1 MFLPFVRGGQES
13 VRVILRCEAKETLAD
28 ARPQARKNRRRIRW
42 NTVRIFS
49 GRERRRC
56 QQIVCRSKR
65 RLRSH
70 MTGPETRLWSRLRA
84 RQLQGLKFRR
94 QHGIGPY
101 IVDFYCPEQSL
112 VIEVDG
118 DSHADADQ
126 IVRDQLRDKYFQS
139 LGLRVIRYFNDDIV
153 KNLAGVLEDL
163 AEKLASGRPPLAP
176 PYEGGVKK
184 LTAEG

>member
-1 MFLPFVRGGQES
+1 
-13 VRVILRCEAKETLAD
+13 
-28 ARPQARKNRRRIRW
+28 
-42 NTVRIFS
+42 
-49 GRERRRC
+49 
-56 QQIVCRSKR
+56 
-65 RLRSH
+65 

-126 IVRDQLRDKYFQS
+126 MLKDQLRDRYFQS
-139 LGLRVIRYFNDDIV
+139 LGLRVIRYFKDDMM
-153 KNLAGVLEDL
+153 KNLDGVLEDVAKRL
-163 AEKLASGRPPLAP
+163 SSGSTSPRPSLRRRGEEAES
-176 PYEGGVKK
+176 
-184 LTAEG
+184 

>member
-1 MFLPFVRGGQES
+1 MARATRGQPS
-13 VRVILRCEAKETLAD
+13 HVDL
-28 ARPQARKNRRRIRW
+28 
-42 NTVRIFS
+42 
-49 GRERRRC
+49 
-56 QQIVCRSKR
+56 KR
-65 RLRSH
+65 RLRSN

-84 RQLQGLKFRR
+84 RRLQGLKFRR

-118 DSHADADQ
+118 NSHADADH

-139 LGLRVIRYFNDDIV
+139 LGLRVIRYFNDEIV

-163 AEKLASGRPPLAP
+163 AEKLGSGSTSPRPSLRRRGKEAD
-176 PYEGGVKK
+176 G
-184 LTAEG
+184 

>member
-1 MFLPFVRGGQES
+1 MPRAIRG
-13 VRVILRCEAKETLAD
+13 
-28 ARPQARKNRRRIRW
+28 QA
-42 NTVRIFS
+42 S
-49 GRERRRC
+49 YLDL
-56 QQIVCRSKR
+56 KR
-65 RLRSH
+65 RLRSD

-126 IVRDQLRDKYFQS
+126 MLKDQLRDRYFQS

-153 KNLAGVLEDL
+153 KNLDGVLEHL
-163 AEKLASGRPPLAP
+163 TERLSSGSTSPRPSLRRRG
-176 PYEGGVKK
+176 E
-184 LTAEG
+184 ES

>member
-1 MFLPFVRGGQES
+1 MPRAIRG
-13 VRVILRCEAKETLAD
+13 
-28 ARPQARKNRRRIRW
+28 QA
-42 NTVRIFS
+42 
-49 GRERRRC
+49 GHLDL
-56 QQIVCRSKR
+56 KR
-65 RLRSH
+65 RLRSN

-112 VIEVDG
+112 VIEIDG

-126 IVRDQLRDKYFQS
+126 IVRDQLRDRYFQS

-153 KNLAGVLEDL
+153 KNVVGVLEDL
-163 AEKLASGRPPLAP
+163 AEKLASGSTSPRPSLRRRGKEAD
-176 PYEGGVKK
+176 G
-184 LTAEG
+184 